1 MNATDAAKLLSVL
14 AELDRREFN
23 AITAQAWA
31 WALDDIPYNLGLQA
45 AKNAY
50 KAGSYVDIAA
60 IERQITRM
68 RPQIESDVRAAK
80 LRGLVADDWPKTQPI
95 PDAAMDKLV
104 AARKQLFEANN
115 DYPDEIDGNSNPKE
129 ID

>member
-23 AITAQAWA
+23 AVTAQAWA

-50 KAGSYVDIAA
+50 KAGTYVDIAA

-68 RPQIESDVRAAK
+68 RPKIESDVRAAK
-80 LRGLVADDWPKTQPI
+80 LRGLIPDDWPKTQPI
-95 PDAAMDKLV
+95 PDHAMDKLIT
-104 AARKQLFEANN
+104 ARKQLFEANN
-115 DYPDEIDGNSNPKE
+115 DYPDEITGSDNPKE